1 MGRLIAAGIALA
13 AAIATSVGH
22 PSPVPIVAVDLARV
36 RAELPSIGIADRA
49 IAELL
54 IARALSEG
62 GGYPQPMPTA
72 VSTLP
77 APALLPAATDPPP
90 PSAAPPPPA
99 ATAPP
104 ATPVPT
110 APPPSGSGVNYY
122 LSPAGSDGGAGTL
135 QSPWR
140 TIAHASQLLHPG
152 DSLLVRGGTYTGQG
166 GYNWAASANGTASAP
181 IRLAAYPGEAPVFDG
196 GWTMGEAL
204 ILKDVGWIVVDG
216 LTFTHFNDQWGNGTL
231 LLMGATH
238 HITVQNSRF
247 IDNGADGELDHHIY
261 LNAGPVH
268 DILIRNNQ
276 FIGAA
281 HGAGIHAYH
290 DPGPQNVEIYG
301 NYFSGNYYGLIFASV
316 SSGISIHQNTFGAN
330 GTNMVIQGMVSN
342 FTVWGNSPNDLYS
355 P

>member
-1 MGRLIAAGIALA
+1 VRTLAAGIALA
-13 AAIATSVGH
+13 VATAASGGH
-22 PSPVPIVAVDLARV
+22 PAPVPALAADV
-36 RAELPSIGIADRA
+36 LGQHAESSPGIADRT

-54 IARALSEG
+54 TDQALDDSG
-62 GGYPQPMPTA
+62 GSQPTPTP
-72 VSTLP
+72 VDGP
-77 APALLPAATDPPP
+77 PEPALAESTSAPPPP
-90 PSAAPPPPA
+90 PSPPPPPAPPPP
-99 ATAPP
+99 PP
-104 ATPVPT
+104 P
-110 APPPSGSGVNYY
+110 PPPSGTGLTYY

-140 TIAHASQLLHPG
+140 TIARASQALRPG

-166 GYNWAASANGTASAP
+166 GYNWAASASGTASAP

-204 ILKDVGWIVVDG
+204 ILKNVGWIVVDG
-216 LTFTHFNDQWGNGTL
+216 LTFTHFNNQWGNGTL

-238 HITVQNSRF
+238 HITVQNARF
-247 IDNGADGELDHHIY
+247 IDNGADGELDHHLY

-301 NYFSGNYYGLIFASV
+301 NYFRGNYYGVIFASV
-316 SSGISIHQNTFGAN
+316 SSGISIHENTFEAT
-330 GTNMVIQGMVSN
+330 GTNLVIKGMVSN
-342 FTVWGNSPNDLYS
+342 FTVWGNSPDDVYS